1 MEMMEITVKRGRR
14 RSKHKMKKGTTI
26 EGLLKQMKIN
36 RETVLVRLNKEI
48 VSEEEE
54 LRDGVEVE
62 IIMAVSG
69 GWAGLGVKVR

>member
-1 MEMMEITVKRGRR
+1 MIEITVKRGRK
-14 RSKHKMKKGTTI
+14 RSKHRMKNGTTI
-26 EGLLKQMKIN
+26 AGLLKRMEIN

-54 LRDGVEVE
+54 LRDGVEIE

-69 GWAGLGVKVR
+69 GWIGVKVK